1 MGEKTQELKRICAW
15 CKKLMGTVMI
25 EPMDL
30 DEDTTHGMCEECFDR
45 ETPKPCVDEALV
57 MFAQSIAGR
66 NIHDVNGILTG
77 YIGTVEAY
85 HISDTL
91 ADRMEYRRMW
101 QDQYTKLK
109 KLVSAEKRRRA
120 EKALARR

>member
-1 MGEKTQELKRICAW
+1 MGEKTQELKRVCAW
-15 CKKLMGTVMI
+15 CKKLMGVVMV
-25 EPMDL
+25 EPMNL

-45 ETPKPCVDEALV
+45 ETPKPVVDEALV

-66 NIHDVNGILTG
+66 NV
-77 YIGTVEAY
+77 GTVEAY

-101 QDQYTKLK
+101 QDQYTKLR